1 MSCDICKRKRA
12 KTSIKPSTPVLPLS
26 PIVNDKLKEEKI
38 PPPPPCIRSTI
49 RKPLVQTVVPEVPK
63 PAPSRPIPNIASGVL
78 PVAPLLTAPPPRPP
92 PPPPPKPKS
101 SSRGQPVG
109 TGFAHGMKLYGEI
122 INNTFKTSNYFI
134 PKYSSELRYRD
145 EFEHIILFSLRE
157 RRTLYVSEVC

>member
-1 MSCDICKRKRA
+1 M
-12 KTSIKPSTPVLPLS
+12 
-26 PIVNDKLKEEKI
+26 
-38 PPPPPCIRSTI
+38 
-49 RKPLVQTVVPEVPK
+49 VQPVVPEVPK